1 MVSQQSEEFDKEMLL
16 EGYKLLQY
24 LSKKVGRMTL
34 LARSLQTQ
42 ELVTIKI
49 LLFDKGIEWSD
60 FKLFEREAETLKV
73 LSHPAIPRYLDYFE
87 LDKPNYKGFAL
98 VQSYISARSL
108 QAEIEAGRTFSE
120 EEVKQIAKDVLE
132 ILQYLHGRQPCII
145 HRDIKTSNI
154 LLTDRSG
161 NSVGYVSLVDF
172 GSIQTGLRKNSSMT
186 VVGSYGYM
194 PPEQFNGRATS
205 ASDFYSLGATL
216 IYLITGHHP
225 ADLPDI
231 DLRIQFEQVANISFG
246 FSNWLKKMTEPIAS
260 QRFANAEEAMRSLEE
275 SGHTTQAQRKTT
287 NSTVFPLADSK
298 VVLNKNENFIEIII
312 PSKGLSI
319 NIIEVCLWISIV
331 TIAILFFAVFIIA
344 IQQITLLAFKVGFCF
359 FFATFFINLVV
370 LLIKNILYVLL
381 HLFGN
386 MRLCITQKDIL
397 QTFNVFGIEFHRI
410 SASPRQSIIQLEY
423 TKDIENRPYITL
435 WTVDRKYEIFT
446 NDIEPFP
453 VTPLELNWLAGEL
466 SEWLKLPISRE

>member
-1 MVSQQSEEFDKEMLL
+1 MVSQKSEEFEKDMLS
-16 EGYKLLQY
+16 EGYKVLQY
-24 LSKKVGRMTL
+24 LSKKVGRTTL
-34 LARSLQTQ
+34 VARNLQTQ

-73 LSHPAIPRYLDYFE
+73 LYHPAIPRYLDYFE

-120 EEVKQIAKDVLE
+120 EGVKQIAKDMLT
-132 ILQYLHGRQPCII
+132 ILQYLHERQPSII
-145 HRDIKTSNI
+145 HRDIKASNI
-154 LLTDRSG
+154 LLTDSSG
-161 NSVGYVSLVDF
+161 NSVGYVYLVDF
-172 GSIQTGLRKNSSMT
+172 GSVQTGFRKNSSMT

-194 PPEQFNGRATS
+194 PPEQFNGRATT

-260 QRFANAEEAMRSLEE
+260 QRFANVEEAMRSLEE

-287 NSTVFPLADSK
+287 NSTAFPLAESK
-298 VVLNKNENFIEIII
+298 IVLNKNENLIEIII
-312 PSKGLSI
+312 PSKGLVI
-319 NIIEVCLWISIV
+319 NLIEVCLWASVMILI
-331 TIAILFFAVFIIA
+331 ILFFTIFIIA
-344 IQQITLLAFKVGFCF
+344 I
-359 FFATFFINLVV
+359 
-370 LLIKNILYVLL
+370 
-381 HLFGN
+381 H
-386 MRLCITQKDIL
+386 
-397 QTFNVFGIEFHRI
+397 EI
-410 SASPRQSIIQLEY
+410 S
-423 TKDIENRPYITL
+423 
-435 WTVDRKYEIFT
+435 
-446 NDIEPFP
+446 
-453 VTPLELNWLAGEL
+453 
-466 SEWLKLPISRE
+466 LPIIKIGFY